1 MSVASDVRFSIN
13 DSLDAFAFVLLPSP
27 PKKNTRA
34 ATIGRPKCT
43 FGCLGGPR
51 DAENK
56 LGKTLSKSGLI
67 TVTENL

>member
-13 DSLDAFAFVLLPSP
+13 DSLDAFAFVLLAPSH
-27 PKKNTRA
+27 KNTRA